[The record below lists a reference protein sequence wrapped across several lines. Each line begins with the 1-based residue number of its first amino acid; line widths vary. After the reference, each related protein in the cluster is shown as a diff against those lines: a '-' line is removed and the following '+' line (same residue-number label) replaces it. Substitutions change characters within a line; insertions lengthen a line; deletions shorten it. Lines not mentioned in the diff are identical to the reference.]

1 MAVNLKGKQRCSDT
15 QRAPEGL
22 QERSAHTSPTAAA
35 AQPLWL
41 AWGRSAPA
49 AKLAKGCSAHAKCSL
64 LCNAGSQSLQMKGAR
79 HPRSG
84 SAAEWGF
91 GEGDLLGNGVFLP
104 AGGC

>member
-1 MAVNLKGKQRCSDT
+1 M

-22 QERSAHTSPTAAA
+22 QESSTCTSPTAAA

-49 AKLAKGCSAHAKCSL
+49 TKLTKGCSAHAKCSP

-79 HPRSG
+79 HPHSVL
-84 SAAEWGF
+84 AAGWGVE
-91 GEGDLLGNGVFLP
+91 EGDLLGNDVLP